1 MQVKATL
8 IAQVNLHYEAE
19 NTFAKNLMIGTLK
32 AALKN
37 GVIEFYNCWQGFL
50 EKQKRLK
57 QRHKSCSLN
66 FFGSNVDSDL
76 VETS

>member
-57 QRHKSCSLN
+57 
-66 FFGSNVDSDL
+66 
-76 VETS
+76 